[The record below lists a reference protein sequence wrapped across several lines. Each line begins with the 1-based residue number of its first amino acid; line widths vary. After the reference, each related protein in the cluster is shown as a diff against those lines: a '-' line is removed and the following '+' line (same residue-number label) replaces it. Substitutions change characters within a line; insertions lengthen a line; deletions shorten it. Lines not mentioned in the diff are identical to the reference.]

1 MNLAIL
7 VGNISSEIRKIDMQN
22 GGSVTKFRVKT
33 VQQYRQD
40 GELKERSQTHL
51 IDVWSAY
58 LQKDVTPYLKQG
70 QMVEVRGAIESR
82 NAAKQGDPAN
92 WTTSIVLRGDGVINV
107 FGGPGSNTSVYA
119 EASGPGSVTVDH
131 SDRRPAPVTGASDGG
146 DDLDDDVPF

>member
-7 VGNISSEIRKIDMQN
+7 VGNISSEIRKIDMPN

-51 IDVWSAY
+51 IDVWSPY
-58 LQKDVTPYLKQG
+58 LQKEVTPYLKQG

-82 NAAKQGDPAN
+82 NIAKQGEQSN
-92 WTTSIVLRGDGVINV
+92 WTTSIVLRGDGVISV
-107 FGGPGSNTSVYA
+107 FGGPGSNTSIYA
-119 EASGPGSVTVDH
+119 EANGPGSVAVDH
-131 SDRRPAPVTGASDGG
+131 SDRRPAPVNGPDDGDSG
-146 DDLDDDVPF
+146 LDDDVPF